1 MPCGNPWIPVT
12 ATEFNVA
19 VMPDPGST
27 TLTGKKNVMTAS
39 YGSPAMP
46 PGKSSGQIVGNPS
59 TDVHPGSGTHTPH
72 CPQLIAAHSTPHP
85 KIIHCCILPKFDNF
99 SLNPK
104 SLHNKK
110 GPPEGS
116 PFHRGIR
123 SQSVHHHQLGVDDLD
138 S

>member
-1 MPCGNPWIPVT
+1 MLKAVCYLAARLILLAVDAQGCPIGSSPVVQTPCAKGNHT
-12 ATEFNVA
+12 TDATN
-19 VMPDPGST
+19 
-27 TLTGKKNVMTAS
+27 TAS
-39 YGSPAMP
+39 AR
-46 PGKSSGQIVGNPS
+46 
-59 TDVHPGSGTHTPH
+59 TPTT
-72 CPQLIAAHSTPHP
+72 CQPVAHSTPHP